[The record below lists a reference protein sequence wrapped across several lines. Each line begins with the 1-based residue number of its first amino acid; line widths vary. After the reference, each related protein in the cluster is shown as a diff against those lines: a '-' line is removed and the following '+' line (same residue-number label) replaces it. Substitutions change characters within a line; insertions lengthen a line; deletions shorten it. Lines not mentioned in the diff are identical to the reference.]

1 MQHRHMKEINL
12 CVYACMHA
20 VYVCHAS
27 GVPHNY
33 EATPMHTNLCGNG
46 FHVPYNNYTTEVIY
60 IAQSLHNTIYVTA

>member
-27 GVPHNY
+27 RVPHNY
-33 EATPMHTNLCGNG
+33 EATPIQAFGAMVSCT
-46 FHVPYNNYTTEVIY
+46 VYTTEAIY
-60 IAQSLHNTIYVTA
+60 IARSLHNTIYVAA